1 MPSAFSTT
9 TRLCYTSAVY
19 SRMTKLRVLFKSS
32 TKMGQLMS
40 GLPFI
45 PRLLGISVNLIPWVI
60 IRNLILVSTLD
71 QRSFFTGKLMNFQG
85 IRQLNMPET
94 AVYNVSWND
103 DVKMYEIYTQSLAND
118 GRIMFSY
125 NFT

>member
-1 MPSAFSTT
+1 
-9 TRLCYTSAVY
+9 
-19 SRMTKLRVLFKSS
+19 
-32 TKMGQLMS
+32 
-40 GLPFI
+40 
-45 PRLLGISVNLIPWVI
+45 
-60 IRNLILVSTLD
+60 
-71 QRSFFTGKLMNFQG
+71 MNFQG
-85 IRQLNMPET
+85 KRQINMSEN